1 MADAADEAQLV
12 ETAER
17 DSAVAEIRRRA
28 ATPVE
33 VRTDCVACPDPIEP
47 ERLAANPAARRCL
60 SCQET
65 FERLQKLHPPK
76 G

>member
-17 DSAVAEIRRRA
+17 DNAVAAIRLQVA
-28 ATPVE
+28 PPIETH
-33 VRTDCVACPDPIEP
+33 TDCVACTDPIEP

-60 SCQET
+60 PCQET
-65 FERLQKLHPPK
+65 FERLQKLHPVK